1 MDKAKRLY
9 GTGIRFPLVISPGFG
24 WVSRGDNVA
33 QALRSIVLTEPGE
46 RIGRPTY
53 GVGLRRFLFGPNDL
67 GTRAAIRQEII
78 DAIERDEPRV
88 DLDDVEVTVD
98 AAEPT
103 LLRIE
108 IRYRLSDS
116 PGPENLVFHFSLN
129 DGVV

>member
-9 GTGIRFPLVISPGFG
+9 GTGVRFPLVIAPGFG

-33 QALRSIVLTEPGE
+33 QSLRSILLTEPGE

-67 GTRAAIRQEII
+67 GTRAAIRQEIL
-78 DAIERDEPRV
+78 DAIDRDEPRADV
-88 DLDDVEVTVD
+88 DEVEVTTD
-98 AAEPT
+98 PAEPT

-108 IRYRLSDS
+108 VRYRLSETS
-116 PGPENLVFHFSLN
+116 SPENLVVHFSL
-129 DGVV
+129 DRGVL